1 VSDLLLDALCGV
13 GGAAVG
19 AAVLTALIWLT
30 ER

>member
-1 VSDLLLDALCGV
+1 MTDLLLDALCGI

-19 AAVLTALIWLT
+19 AAVLTVLVWLT